1 MELSRP
7 NVPGDHFHGNSVV
20 KEQRY
25 RLVRGQ
31 LDSLRLIGQNSNDH
45 RSYPNFHSN
54 ARN

>member
-31 LDSLRLIGQNSNDH
+31 LNSLHLIDQSSNH
-45 RSYPNFHSN
+45 QRNYPNFHSN